1 MSKLTNESCEQVR
14 DQVADKKVPDQ
25 VADLLYLSQRVEID
39 RAGPQCGQALFWWKA
54 GFKQDRSNGI

>member
-1 MSKLTNESCEQVR
+1 MSKLTSESCKEVR

-25 VADLLYLSQRVEID
+25 VADLLYLSQHVEID
-39 RAGPQCGQALFWWKA
+39 RAGPQRGQALFWLKA